1 MRPERGDE
9 GISVKLMGGGGGG
22 GGPPNL
28 WKTPTPYIF
37 LGLTIMMGV
46 IAVALL
52 VLICTRRRTTS
63 PSSSS
68 SSSDEKAAAA
78 ARALVP
84 LDREPK
90 VVVFMPGDG
99 HAPSFLASVKPLAAG
114 DGAAAAV

>member
-1 MRPERGDE
+1 MRPERGE
-9 GISVKLMGGGGGG
+9 GISVKLMGGGG
-22 GGPPNL
+22 PPSL

-37 LGLTIMMGV
+37 LSIAFMMGV

-52 VLICTRRRTTS
+52 VLICTRKKA
-63 PSSSS
+63 S

-90 VVVFMPGDG
+90 VVVFMPGD
-99 HAPSFLASVKPLAAG
+99 HAPSFLASAKPLGG
-114 DGAAAAV
+114 DGAAAVV

>member
-1 MRPERGDE
+1 MRPERGG

-22 GGPPNL
+22 PPSL
-28 WKTPTPYIF
+28 WKTPTPYVF
-37 LGLTIMMGV
+37 LGIAFMMGV

-52 VLICTRRRTTS
+52 VLICTRKKAS
-63 PSSSS
+63 A

-90 VVVFMPGDG
+90 VVVFMPGD
-99 HAPSFLASVKPLAAG
+99 HAPSFLASVKPLGG
-114 DGAAAAV
+114 DGTAAVV

>member
-1 MRPERGDE
+1 M
-9 GISVKLMGGGGGG
+9 KLMRGGG

-90 VVVFMPGDG
+90 VVVFMPGD
-99 HAPSFLASVKPLAAG
+99 HAPSFLASAKPLGG
-114 DGAAAAV
+114 DDGTAAV